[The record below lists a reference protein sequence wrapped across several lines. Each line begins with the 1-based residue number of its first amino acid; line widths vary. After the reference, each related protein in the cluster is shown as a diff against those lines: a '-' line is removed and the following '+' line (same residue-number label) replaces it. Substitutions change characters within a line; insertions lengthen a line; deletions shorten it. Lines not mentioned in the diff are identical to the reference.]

1 MKAIYEN
8 NKTIHEKDT
17 YKFNV
22 NWWENQ
28 QKSHKKDGFML
39 TNPKKDIESDN
50 LDEEAKKVLKR
61 QLKPLRRHKLIGT
74 RFAPLS

>member
-1 MKAIYEN
+1 MKAIYEH

-28 QKSHKKDGFML
+28 RKA
-39 TNPKKDIESDN
+39 
-50 LDEEAKKVLKR
+50 AKKNV
-61 QLKPLRRHKLIGT
+61 Q
-74 RFAPLS
+74 F